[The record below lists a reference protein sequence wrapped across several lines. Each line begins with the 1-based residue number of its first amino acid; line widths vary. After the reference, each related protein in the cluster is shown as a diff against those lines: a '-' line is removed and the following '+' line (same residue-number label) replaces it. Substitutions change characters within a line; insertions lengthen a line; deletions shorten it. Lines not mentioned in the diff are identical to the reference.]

1 MGFSSVDDHL
11 LLFNYTTIPLKNNS
25 KSSTWSRTWFIQIW
39 SGRITNFFIMVIRF
53 PNHLELITGGAYIFC
68 KATSSKHRQLQP
80 QTLIKKAYIRQEQL
94 LSKTAK
100 QIDAC
105 FQHKNMTFHFF
116 FLRNNYTSNIQKWSK
131 YCITSILNSWSHFQ
145 YRFLKLEQV

>member
-1 MGFSSVDDHL
+1 MIYSNMVWPYNKL
-11 LLFNYTTIPLKNNS
+11 
-25 KSSTWSRTWFIQIW
+25 
-39 SGRITNFFIMVIRF
+39 FIMVIRF
-53 PNHLELITGGAYIFC
+53 PNHLELITGGACIFC
-68 KATSSKHRQLQP
+68 KATSSKHWQLQP

-116 FLRNNYTSNIQKWSK
+116 FFAKQLHEQYPKMVKIMHYQYFKFMITFSIPFLGVGASVINI
-131 YCITSILNSWSHFQ
+131 
-145 YRFLKLEQV
+145 